1 MSEIQRQIDAISE
14 RNLGR
19 DNRIV
24 SDHSVAGR
32 FPYLDERVVNYLSS
46 LPIEYKMNLALDRG
60 HGDKMILRAA
70 AIHLG
75 LKKTASEPKR
85 AIQFGSKIAK
95 LEKRKEKGHE
105 VAVR

>member
-1 MSEIQRQIDAISE
+1 
-14 RNLGR
+14 
-19 DNRIV
+19 
-24 SDHSVAGR
+24 
-32 FPYLDERVVNYLSS
+32 
-46 LPIEYKMNLALDRG
+46 MNLALDRG